1 MEHFGAKFTGTKRA
15 MGWHCKRQS
24 VIYECHFMDFED
36 GSALARLAERIW
48 EMEQCSS
55 KISSV
60 AGRGSLGAHFKR
72 SGKASGFRVVDDW
85 CVALQS
91 SSACVGRDRWQ
102 RRYGPHKRGLN
113 TKIHLAVD
121 ALGMPIRAIVT
132 DGPRADCKEAIPL
145 IQNLPCKVLLADR
158 GYDSDEIVE
167 HAKNSGI
174 QPIIPPK
181 KNRKIQR
188 KYDKNLYKKRHL
200 VENAFLRLKRSWRG
214 IATRYVKRLSS
225 FVAFVLLACAM
236 DWLKFIT
243 LTRVDRL

>member
-1 MEHFGAKFTGTKRA
+1 M
-15 MGWHCKRQS
+15 
-24 VIYECHFMDFED
+24 
-36 GSALARLAERIW
+36 
-48 EMEQCSS
+48 
-55 KISSV
+55 
-60 AGRGSLGAHFKR
+60 
-72 SGKASGFRVVDDW
+72 VDDG

-102 RRYGPHKRGLN
+102 RRYGPRKRGLS

-158 GYDSDEIVE
+158 GYDSDEIIE
-167 HAKNSGI
+167 CAKNSGI
-174 QPIIPPK
+174 QSVIPPK
-181 KNRKIQR
+181 KNRKVQR
-188 KYDKNLYKKRHL
+188 KYDENLYKKRHL
-200 VENAFLRLKRSWRG
+200 VENAFFRLKRSWRG
-214 IATRYVKRLSS
+214 IATHYVKRLSS
-225 FVAFVLLACAM
+225 FIAFVHLACAM

>member
-1 MEHFGAKFTGTKRA
+1 MSNKDLHRHDLTDERWSILAPILPGQRGQWGGIAKDNRLFMNAILWILRTGAPWRDLPKEFGK
-15 MGWHCKRQS
+15 W
-24 VIYECHFMDFED
+24 
-36 GSALARLAERIW
+36 
-48 EMEQCSS
+48 
-55 KISSV
+55 SSV
-60 AGRGSLGAHFKR
+60 HQR
-72 SGKASGFRVVDDW
+72 FR
-85 CVALQS
+85 
-91 SSACVGRDRWQ
+91 RWQ
-102 RRYGPHKRGLN
+102 RRYGPHN

-145 IQNLPCKVLLADR
+145 IQNLPCRVLLADR

-188 KYDKNLYKKRHL
+188 KYDKNLYKKRHP

-214 IATRYVKRLSS
+214 IATRYLKRLSS
-225 FVAFVLLACAM
+225 FVAFVHLACAM